1 MLLALSLMSVP
12 SVRAVGAGDTSG
24 AEAELE
30 FLSLLNQSRAAA
42 RLPALSPDD
51 GLATFARWHTREMIG
66 RGELFHSAT
75 DVRRAVV
82 PPGWQRL
89 GENVGAGATAGTL
102 HEAFMTSPH
111 HRDNILGDYTAV
123 AIGAD
128 RDREGRLYVTVV
140 FVKRRDPAPV
150 RWAQA
155 SATGVAPPLSA
166 AAAHGARAP
175 LSHGPGLPGPGN

>member
-51 GLATFARWHTREMIG
+51 GLATFARWHTREMMS
-66 RGELFHSAT
+66 RGELFHSPT
-75 DVRRAVV
+75 GVRRTAV

-89 GENVGAGATAGTL
+89 GENVGVGATSDTL
-102 HEAFMTSPH
+102 HEAFMASPH

-123 AIGAD
+123 AIGAE

-140 FVKRRDPAPV
+140 FVKHRDSAPA
-150 RWAQA
+150 RWARA
-155 SATGVAPPLSA
+155 SPADVAPPATIA
-166 AAAHGARAP
+166 AARGARTL
-175 LSHGPGLPGPGN
+175 LSPTPGPPGPGN